1 MKIKLLS
8 VAFSIALSAATT
20 GAGAQ
25 KAYTHGVIT
34 YKTSMRGQ
42 DVETK
47 EYFTTDSAA
56 ATFSAGPATIKLLS
70 DANHK
75 SYAVLVDVP
84 AFAVKKAAIY
94 TPDEVNEI
102 MAALPTFTF
111 VAGTETK
118 QISGFNCTKVVVTDT
133 KDNKTYDVWIT
144 NDIAVPPTAVPFY
157 YRSIGGFPVQY
168 FLFQEG
174 QSTEITISAVSEE
187 AGPEGIF
194 SISPD
199 FDRITKD
206 ELAAMSGG

>member
-118 QISGFNCTKVVVTDT
+118 QISGFNCTKVGYIHIQNLTVST
-133 KDNKTYDVWIT
+133 
-144 NDIAVPPTAVPFY
+144 
-157 YRSIGGFPVQY
+157 Y
-168 FLFQEG
+168 FLNLG
-174 QSTEITISAVSEE
+174 TISLKYTATYNCVS
-187 AGPEGIF
+187 PEIIVKIKSKSFYFGQ
-194 SISPD
+194 ISHLKYQYLCQYAPAKPLQN
-199 FDRITKD
+199 RSPVNR
-206 ELAAMSGG
+206 A